1 MLCMYHKQKPM
12 GKCINKRAKM
22 QHLKPTIQQT
32 NEALLQ
38 DSKVIANVYPKKNS
52 TRFNSQAHHLD
63 ESCEGHRIKP
73 TT

>member
-1 MLCMYHKQKPM
+1 MYHKQKPM

-38 DSKVIANVYPKKNS
+38 DSKAIANVYPKK
-52 TRFNSQAHHLD
+52 TAPDLIARL
-63 ESCEGHRIKP
+63 
-73 TT
+73 TTLMNRVRVTG

>member
-38 DSKVIANVYPKKNS
+38 DSKVIANVYPKKK
-52 TRFNSQAHHLD
+52 QHP
-63 ESCEGHRIKP
+63 I
-73 TT
+73 